1 MINQEEIARLDN
13 KAEKN
18 QRLMAKIIV
27 RNKSEK
33 GDVCSVKV
41 LIGGSYADDN
51 AARYFRVP
59 VNKLVMPAESND

>member
-1 MINQEEIARLDN
+1 
-13 KAEKN
+13 
-18 QRLMAKIIV
+18 MAKIVV